1 MTAKTDKEVSSVEK
15 KIVSI
20 RESDGNIVKLE
31 LHDELASTT
40 ALAREYAHAGYPD
53 RYAVFATRQN
63 KSPLTG
69 AKAGEDGTECGMF
82 LSIILRPS
90 FFPSQA
96 STLGALTAVSLIT
109 ALEEHTE
116 RRLGLGWVSD
126 LYCEGE
132 KIGSCSTEGMLDSH
146 TAYEYIIVTFAVRLN
161 RDAFPPRLTDMIKK
175 VFESENTSIEMII
188 ARNVLSKFFR
198 YYPTIKSSAKF
209 MDIYKNKFIL
219 RGKRIKYNALGTREG
234 CKVLGVDATT
244 GALIVELRGGKI
256 RTITSPTMV
265 TIPKKIRLKRQHRG
279 AES

>member
-1 MTAKTDKEVSSVEK
+1 MDK

-31 LHDELASTT
+31 LYDELPSTV
-40 ALAREYAHAGYPD
+40 ALAREYARAGYPD
-53 RYAVFATRQN
+53 RYAVFASRQN

-69 AKAGEDGTECGMF
+69 AKAGEEGTEDGMF
-82 LSIILRPS
+82 LSLILRPS

-96 STLGALTAVSLIT
+96 ATLGAMTAVSLIS

-116 RRLGLGWVSD
+116 ARLGLGWVSD

-132 KIGSCSTEGMLDSH
+132 KIGSAVTEGKLDSF
-146 TAYEYIIVTFAVRLN
+146 TTYEYIIITFAVRLN
-161 RDAFPPRLTDMIKK
+161 GEDFPPRLTDMIKK
-175 VFESENTSIEMII
+175 VFESENTSISMII

-219 RGKRIKYNALGTREG
+219 RGKRIKYESGQRRES
-234 CKVLGVDATT
+234 CKVLGVDAAS
-244 GALIVELRGGKI
+244 GALIVEVAGGGV
-256 RTITSPTMV
+256 RHITSPTTV
-265 TIPKKIRLKRQHRG
+265 TIPKKIKLKRQRRG
-279 AES
+279 AEN